1 MELPDHLP
9 LSPISSAR
17 PRRHDSICSGRR
29 HCRSFSDWGRRPP
42 RLSPELAP
50 SPSPTIGDSRLN
62 SREGATCPALGPLP
76 LPYLAIQLGDATL
89 RPLPPPPFWTPV
101 TTTPAQRPQA
111 TLRKVNFWLLLRI
124 CCFEFLVE
132 RYILIGCLH
141 MKEQECFMLFLTNF
155 YYFIRYCSILHKQGF
170 KMHWSMLSFCI

>member
-1 MELPDHLP
+1 MMELPDHLP

-42 RLSPELAP
+42 CLSPELAP
-50 SPSPTIGDSRLN
+50 SPSPTIGDSRLK

-111 TLRKVNFWLLLRI
+111 TLRKVNFLAIASNLLFWIFDGTLYLYWLFAHEKSKNASWSSSLIFLL
-124 CCFEFLVE
+124 FHK
-132 RYILIGCLH
+132 IL
-141 MKEQECFMLFLTNF
+141 FNF
-155 YYFIRYCSILHKQGF
+155 A
-170 KMHWSMLSFCI
+170 